1 MKLRGLIVAGVILA
15 ALTGALYWSNKH
27 PEADKARNPA
37 ETDSEP
43 GPTIFSLK
51 EADIAK
57 FDLKRKDAAEVSL
70 QRDGSGKWQMTAP
83 QPLPIDQSAVISLLG
98 TFSTFNSQRVVE
110 QKPTNLDQYGLSA
123 PAFEIDMTEKS
134 GKMHQFFLG
143 DEAPT
148 GNSLYAKT
156 GNSPE
161 IYLVASFQRTSIDK
175 TPNDLRDKR
184 LLTASPE
191 KISQVELLKKK
202 ENIVF
207 GRSKDEWQILKPI
220 PARADDYG
228 VDQLVRKLT
237 QAQMDLSGP
246 DADPSKTT
254 AAFSAGS
261 SVVVAKITE
270 PDGTQQ
276 LEIRK
281 NKDSY
286 YAKSSV
292 VAGVYKIAADL
303 PESLDKDV
311 DTFRNKKLFDFGFD
325 DPDKI
330 ELQSGSKK
338 YFLTKGGEAW
348 WGADGK
354 KLDPDTAD
362 TLLSAVRD
370 LSATK
375 FVTAGFTSPTI
386 EIVVTSGKGKRVEKV
401 SIAKAGEDYIA
412 KREGDTALYWID
424 DEPIKALQKA
434 ADDLKPAAA
443 TPAK

>member
-27 PEADKARNPA
+27 PEADKAKTPA
-37 ETDSEP
+37 DAESEA

-57 FDLKRKDAAEVSL
+57 FDLKRKGVPEVSL

-83 QPLPIDQSAVISLLG
+83 QPLPVDQSAVISLLG

-110 QKPTNLDQYGLSA
+110 QKATNFDQYGLSA

-134 GKMHQFFLG
+134 GKTHRFFLG

-148 GNSLYAKT
+148 GNSLYARIDD
-156 GNSPE
+156 SPE

-191 KISQVELLKKK
+191 KISQVELLGKK

-207 GRSKDEWQILKPI
+207 GRSKDEWQILKPV
-220 PARADDYG
+220 PARADDYA
-228 VDQLVRKLT
+228 VDQLVRKLA
-237 QAQMDLSGP
+237 QAQMDLSGT

-261 SVVVAKITE
+261 PVVVAKITD
-270 PDGTQQ
+270 PSGTQQ

-281 NKDSY
+281 NKDTY
-286 YAKSSV
+286 YAKSSDV
-292 VAGVYKIAADL
+292 VGAYKIASDL

-330 ELQSGSKK
+330 EIQSGDKK
-338 YFLTKGGEAW
+338 YFLTKGGEDW

-375 FVTAGFTSPTI
+375 FVTNGFTTATI
-386 EIVVTSGKGKRVEKV
+386 QIVVTSGKGKRVEKV
-401 SIAKAGEDYIA
+401 SIAKSGEDYIA
-412 KREGDTALYWID
+412 KREGDSALYWID
-424 DEPIKALQKA
+424 DEPVKALQTA
-434 ADDLKPAAA
+434 ADGLKPAAA